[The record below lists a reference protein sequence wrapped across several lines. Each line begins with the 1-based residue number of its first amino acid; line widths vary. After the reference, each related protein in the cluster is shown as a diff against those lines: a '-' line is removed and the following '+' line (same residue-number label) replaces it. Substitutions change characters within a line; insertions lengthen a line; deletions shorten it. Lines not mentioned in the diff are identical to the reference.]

1 MTLPLE
7 GIRIIGFSQ
16 FGAGPYGSLQMA
28 DLGAEI
34 IKIEDPT
41 TEGDVARRVPPY
53 LVDGVN
59 DSIYFQAFNRNKKS
73 VTLNLRTPRGKEVV
87 ERLVKVSHGVYSNFR
102 GDLPTRLG
110 LTYADLC
117 HANPAIVC
125 CHLSGYG
132 MNNARSA
139 DPAYDYLVQGEV
151 GAMSITGEPGGPP
164 VRSGI
169 PIVDLAGAL
178 ASAYGMMAGIVKSL
192 RTGQGCDIDV
202 SLYDTMASMMS
213 YMSAWHLT
221 SGFEMEREPAGS
233 HPTLVPSQNF
243 QTSNGWIVI
252 MCAKEVFFQNLAD
265 LLGHPEWKEDPRFET
280 FADRLANRE
289 ELVAL
294 LNPEFRKHTSEHLLT
309 IFRGKVPSAPILD
322 FAQAMTNPLLTERG
336 MILDIEHPVFG
347 TIKEMRGAVMAPGE
361 KTPTRPA
368 PHVGEHTD
376 EVLRDL
382 AGYTPGEIREL
393 RNEGAV

>member
-1 MTLPLE
+1 MSLPLE
-7 GIRIIGFSQ
+7 GIRILGFSQ

-53 LVDGVN
+53 LEDGVN
-59 DSIYFQAFNRNKKS
+59 DSIYFQSFNRNKKS
-73 VTLNLRTPRGKEVV
+73 ITLNLRNPRAKEVV

-110 LTYADLC
+110 LTYGDLC

-132 MNNARSA
+132 MNNPRSA

-151 GAMSITGEPGGPP
+151 GAMAITGEPGGPP

-169 PIVDLAGAL
+169 PIVDLAGAI
-178 ASAYGMMAGIVKSL
+178 ASAYGMAAGIIKAL
-192 RTGQGCDIDV
+192 RTGEGCDIDV

-221 SGFEMEREPAGS
+221 RGFEMQREPAGS

-243 QTSNGWIVI
+243 QTSDGWIVI

-265 LLGHPEWKEDPRFET
+265 LFGHPEWKEDPRFET

-289 ELVAL
+289 EMVAL
-294 LNPEFRKHTSEHLLT
+294 LNAEFRKHATEHLLT
-309 IFRGKVPSAPILD
+309 IFKGKVPSAPILD
-322 FAQAMTNPLLTERG
+322 FEQAMANPLLTERG
-336 MILDIEHPVFG
+336 MLLDVEHPVFG

-368 PHVGEHTD
+368 PNLGEHTN
-376 EVLRDL
+376 EVLGEL
-382 AGYTPGEIREL
+382 AGYTPAEIREL
-393 RNEGAV
+393 RSIGAV

>member
-1 MTLPLE
+1 MGRCRWRTL
-7 GIRIIGFSQ
+7 
-16 FGAGPYGSLQMA
+16 GPRSSRSR
-28 DLGAEI
+28 
-34 IKIEDPT
+34 DPT
-41 TEGDVARRVPPY
+41 TEGDVARRVPTY

-73 VTLNLRTPRGKEVV
+73 VTLNLRTPRGKEV
-87 ERLVKVSHGVYSNFR
+87 SSNGWSR
-102 GDLPTRLG
+102 CRTGSTRTSAAISPTRLG

-243 QTSNGWIVI
+243 QTSDGWIVI